1 MINNP
6 MFSFVVSHD
15 FPNRFSHHFR
25 GGGAA
30 ATEAVAPPAF
40 SGRSSRGAVAGR
52 RIKPRGF

>member
-1 MINNP
+1 MNHDQQ
-6 MFSFVVSHD
+6 SHVFLRC
-15 FPNRFSHHFR
+15 FPHFR

-52 RIKPRGF
+52 RMKPQGFFSGVS